1 MFILNNNLEFTHYLM
16 GHFEKSVIT
25 IVTQYTCLMARYQ
38 MSVTVWGFKLL

>member
-1 MFILNNNLEFTHYLM
+1 MFILNNNLDLQTTSL

-38 MSVTVWGFKLL
+38 MSVTVLDFKLL